1 MPQKN
6 NIPTI
11 YFIGVIAWAISN
23 AGHEII
29 GHGLTCVLL
38 GYEALGVS
46 TSFLI
51 YNEIE
56 VSFWDNKLIIIGGT
70 LFNICVFLFS
80 YFILKKQ
87 IVKNIHLKYFFWILM
102 SFNIFYSGS
111 YIMGWFFGP
120 TLDSALFMVGF
131 EYPIVLKITLSLLGL
146 AVIILGFQVS
156 SRTLHQIVDS
166 KSNNFGKRL
175 TTLTFYPYIAAI
187 TIKVLAGLMNQSD
200 DKMLVVLGSFG
211 ATGIFL
217 VWINFIRFWPK
228 LKPSKELVPY
238 ISVDTKW
245 ITSGIIIMLIYV
257 FILGRGIGQIQ

>member
-1 MPQKN
+1 M
-6 NIPTI
+6 
-11 YFIGVIAWAISN
+11 
-23 AGHEII
+23 
-29 GHGLTCVLL
+29 C
-38 GYEALGVS
+38 
-46 TSFLI
+46 
-51 YNEIE
+51 
-56 VSFWDNKLIIIGGT
+56 
-70 LFNICVFLFS
+70 
-80 YFILKKQ
+80 
-87 IVKNIHLKYFFWILM
+87 
-102 SFNIFYSGS
+102 FNIFYSGS

-156 SRTLHQIVDS
+156 SRTLYLIVDS
-166 KSNNFGKRL
+166 KSNNLGKRL

-217 VWINFIRFWPK
+217 VWINFIRFWPN
-228 LKPSKELVPY
+228 LKPSNDLLPY

-245 ITSGIIIMLIYV
+245 ITSGIIIMLIFV